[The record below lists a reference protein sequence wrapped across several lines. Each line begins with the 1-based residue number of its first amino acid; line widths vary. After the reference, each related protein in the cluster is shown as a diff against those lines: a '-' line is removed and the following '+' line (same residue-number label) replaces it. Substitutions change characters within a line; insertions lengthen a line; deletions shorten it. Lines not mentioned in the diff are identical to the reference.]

1 MSASHGSNVCPGPQ
15 IEGEPVAGQ
24 TLPPPSQPQ
33 LHVHRADLG
42 EGTPKGAIGPQHEL
56 LLLPEPDRLLELEE
70 EPLEL
75 EEKLLDD
82 DEPLDMPAPPRE
94 SR

>member
-1 MSASHGSNVCPGPQ
+1 
-15 IEGEPVAGQ
+15 
-24 TLPPPSQPQ
+24 
-33 LHVHRADLG
+33 LG